1 MMRMFV
7 KSVFVEDQAK
17 ALNFYTKKLGFR
29 KKTDVPLG
37 DYRWLT
43 VVSSE
48 EEDGVELLLEPNE
61 HPATKSFQQAL
72 VKDGIPCTSFSVDD
86 IDAEYKRLQVVGV
99 AFTQSPTSAGT
110 VKMAVFDDT
119 CGNLIQIVQLS

>member
-17 ALNFYTKKLGFR
+17 ALDFYTKKLGFR
-29 KKTDVPLG
+29 KKKDVPLG

-61 HPATKSFQQAL
+61 HPAAKNFQQAL
-72 VKDGIPCTSFSVDD
+72 VKDGIPFTSFSVDD
-86 IDAEYKRLQVVGV
+86 IDAEYKRLQGVEV

-110 VKMAVFDDT
+110 IKMAVFDDT